1 MLKILIPLFIIILIC
16 KKFTNWSRIIFLFL
30 LITFIFLPYISYDSL
45 LIITKW
51 SIIDKLSMPL
61 IALTIWITGII
72 FLARIKIKLN
82 YNEYYKFR
90 LYVIILNIIL
100 LLSFMSSNILIFY
113 IWFEA
118 SLIPTAILIIKWGYQ
133 PERLQAGI
141 YLILYT
147 VLASLPILVCLLII
161 IFYSDNI
168 NFTLFNKFIFPFSN
182 KYIWLLC
189 IIGFLV
195 KLPIFVTHLWLPKA
209 HVEAPVA
216 GSIVLAAILL
226 KLGGYGLYRI
236 SYIFPSLNKFISP
249 YIIRLSLV
257 GGIITRI
264 ICLRQ
269 ADLKSLIAYSS
280 VAHIGLLIAGCITG
294 TKWGIIGSLA
304 IIIAHGFSS
313 SALFILANINYEYIN
328 RRRIYLSKG
337 CIIFSPVI
345 SIWWF
350 IFAIA
355 NIAAPPSIN
364 LIREIIL
371 ITSISSVS
379 FINILFLGLIRFLTA
394 GYSIYIYTSINHAN
408 SNNFVSVYP
417 NINCK
422 DYSLLLYHIFP
433 IVALIIKPELII

>member
-1 MLKILIPLFIIILIC
+1 MLKILMPLFIMMLMC
-16 KKFTNWSRIIFLFL
+16 KKFTNWSSMIFLFL
-30 LITFIFLPYISYDSL
+30 LMTFMFLPYISYDSL
-45 LIITKW
+45 LMITKW
-51 SIIDKLSMPL
+51 SMMDKLSMPL
-61 IALTIWITGII
+61 IALTMWITGMM
-72 FLARIKIKLN
+72 FLASMKIKLN
-82 YNEYYKFR
+82 YNEYYKFS
-90 LYVIILNIIL
+90 LYVIMLNMIL
-100 LLSFMSSNILIFY
+100 LLSFMSSNMLMFY

-118 SLIPTAILIIKWGYQ
+118 SLIPTAILIMKWGYQ
-133 PERLQAGI
+133 PERLQAGM

-147 VLASLPILVCLLII
+147 VLASLPMLVCLLMIM
-161 IFYSDNI
+161 FYSDNM

-195 KLPIFVTHLWLPKA
+195 KLPMFVTHLWLPKA

-216 GSIVLAAILL
+216 GSMVLAAILL
-226 KLGGYGLYRI
+226 KLGGYGLYRM

-249 YIIRLSLV
+249 YIISLSLV
-257 GGIITRI
+257 GGMITSI

-280 VAHIGLLIAGCITG
+280 VAHMGLLIAGCMTG
-294 TKWGIIGSLA
+294 TKWGMMGSLA
-304 IIIAHGFSS
+304 MMIAHGFSS
-313 SALFILANINYEYIN
+313 SALFILANMNYEYIN
-328 RRRIYLSKG
+328 SRSIYLSKG

-345 SIWWF
+345 SMWWF
-350 IFAIA
+350 MFAIA
-355 NIAAPPSIN
+355 NMAAPPSIN
-364 LIREIIL
+364 LMSEIML

-379 FINILFLGLIRFLTA
+379 FINMLFLGLISFLTA
-394 GYSIYIYTSINHAN
+394 GYSMYMYTSINHAN

-417 NINCK
+417 NMNCK